1 MEKLAYVVNYKNGR
15 DSRPMRCFLSKESA
29 KTYAMDLFHNETSLS
44 PFDDL
49 PEEASVIKNGDG
61 VTASYNGI
69 EVSMYHVCIDE

>member
-29 KTYAMDLFHNETSLS
+29 KTYAMDLFHNETGLS

-49 PEEASVIKNGDG
+49 PEGASIIENGDG
-61 VTASYNGI
+61 VTASSNGI
-69 EVSMYHVCIDE
+69 EVWMDQV